1 MLVNDPIADMLT
13 RIRNA
18 QIAKHDSVMVPAS
31 NMKKSIAKILL
42 DEGYIKSVDLIDD
55 GLAGQIK
62 IGLKY
67 TDKKQSVIV
76 GLKRISKPG
85 LRVYA
90 HDDAETEERTMSRI
104 GRAPIA
110 IPAGVTVTVSDDNIV
125 TVKGPKGTL
134 TQEVNK
140 NITVKQEGNEILVS
154 RPDDEKQNRAFHGLY
169 RALIHNMVVGVS
181 TGFTKTLN
189 LVGTGYRA
197 EAKGNTLNITIGYSH
212 PVIIEA
218 EENIAFATPNQTTIT
233 VSGINKQQVGNVAAA
248 IRAVRKPEPYHG
260 KGIKY
265 DTEVVRRKEGKT
277 GKK

>member
-1 MLVNDPIADMLT
+1 
-13 RIRNA
+13 
-18 QIAKHDSVMVPAS
+18 
-31 NMKKSIAKILL
+31 
-42 DEGYIKSVDLIDD
+42 
-55 GLAGQIK
+55 
-62 IGLKY
+62 
-67 TDKKQSVIV
+67 
-76 GLKRISKPG
+76 
-85 LRVYA
+85 
-90 HDDAETEERTMSRI
+90 MSRI
-104 GRAPIA
+104 GRHPIA
-110 IPAGVTVTVSDDNIV
+110 IPAGVTVTVSDDNVV

-140 NITVKQEGNEILVS
+140 NITVKVEGNEIHVT
-154 RPDDEKQNRAFHGLY
+154 RPNDEKQNRAFHGLY
-169 RALIHNMVVGVS
+169 RSLIANMVTGVS
-181 TGFTKTLN
+181 TKTLN

-197 EAKGNTLNITIGYSH
+197 EAKGSTLNITIGYSH

-218 EENIAFATPNQTTIT
+218 EENIAFATPNQTTIV